1 MQSVEKVTP
10 CGAVRGIETE
20 RCLEFRSIR
29 YAHAGRFQ
37 YPTPIRNFEGVYDA
51 TTFSDCCY
59 QHRAFEDDATTP
71 KSTHFTTR
79 NFEKDFRLHTVKT
92 AFS

>member
-1 MQSVEKVTP
+1 MQSVEKITP
-10 CGAVRGIETE
+10 CGTVKGIETE

-37 YPTPIRNFEGVYDA
+37 YPTPVKSFEGVYDA

-59 QHRAFEDDATTP
+59 QHRAFEDDA
-71 KSTHFTTR
+71 KVNAFYHK
-79 NFEKDFRLHTVKT
+79 EFRKGL
-92 AFS
+92 